1 MLPKGNGNKLN
12 KLYYQACF
20 SATTPYLALS
30 EEKILRN
37 VSDIAT
43 DPKLTWVQQTGVK
56 GSLYTKKGEPARFK
70 VEGVRDGVKI
80 RVIVEPAGS
89 GVITAFPIK

>member
-1 MLPKGNGNKLN
+1 MMDRRGKDKFPI
-12 KLYYQACF
+12 
-20 SATTPYLALS
+20 TWS